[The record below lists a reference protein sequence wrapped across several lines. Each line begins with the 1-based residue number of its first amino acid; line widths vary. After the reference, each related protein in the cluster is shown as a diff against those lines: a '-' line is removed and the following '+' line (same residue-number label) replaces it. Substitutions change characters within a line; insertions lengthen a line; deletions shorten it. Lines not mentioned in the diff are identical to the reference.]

1 MYVIVWR
8 DFILVNMIFLFC
20 EQCVDTRNKTN
31 SVMNSKCPIKFPR
44 TLICQNIL
52 KGTYIIDKKNFPF
65 FTIFNIFTPCTLH
78 LGTESPCTM
87 QVMGS
92 GRNNAMQN
100 SNYIGMWCVNY
111 TAVPRHKC
119 QLFESINPNLTALRS
134 MSLILWTSH
143 MYGSDTA
150 QKVIRIFIIRF

>member
-52 KGTYIIDKKNFPF
+52 KGTYIIDKKKLPF
-65 FTIFNIFTPCTLH
+65 FHNFQYFYPLYFAFGYREPLH
-78 LGTESPCTM
+78 
-87 QVMGS
+87 
-92 GRNNAMQN
+92 NASDGFWKKQC
-100 SNYIGMWCVNY
+100 YAKLALHMWCVNY

-134 MSLILWTSH
+134 MRLILWTSH
-143 MYGSDTA
+143 M
-150 QKVIRIFIIRF
+150 

>member
-31 SVMNSKCPIKFPR
+31 SIMNSKCPIKFPR

-52 KGTYIIDKKNFPF
+52 KGTNIIDKKNFPF

-100 SNYIGMWCVNY
+100 SHYICDVWIILLYQGTNVNCLRAL
-111 TAVPRHKC
+111 TPTSLHWGPWAWS
-119 QLFESINPNLTALRS
+119 FEPHI
-134 MSLILWTSH
+134 W
-143 MYGSDTA
+143 YSDTA